1 MEITY
6 ELLTLAKVVVIRHDV
21 EERGERQKQLE
32 KQMVFFKKKVE

>member
-6 ELLTLAKVVVIRHDV
+6 ELLTLATVVVVRNVV

-32 KQMVFFKKKVE
+32 KQMAFFKKK